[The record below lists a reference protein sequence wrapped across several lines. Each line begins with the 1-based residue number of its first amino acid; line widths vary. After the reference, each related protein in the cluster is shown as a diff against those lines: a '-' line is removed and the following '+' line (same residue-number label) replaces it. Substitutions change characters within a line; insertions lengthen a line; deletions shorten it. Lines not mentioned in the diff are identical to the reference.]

1 MLVVIQV
8 SAEGL
13 YLPPVFSE
21 PLLLSPPHTIIS
33 LPVQTAA
40 CLSLA
45 SGALIV
51 LVTVQVS
58 VAGTYLPPLLPVPP
72 VASSPPQMT
81 ISLPVHTAVC
91 SHRPTGGFATRV
103 ATQVLLAGSY
113 SSATVQRTLS
123 TEDDHFASGPYGR
136 MIGSRGGCVY
146 DAGSYPTIGGGI
158 VSPAGVAVI
167 WESVSAPNNHLA
179 SGPNGCMQ
187 IPCSGCIG

>member
-1 MLVVIQV
+1 MLVAVQV

-72 VASSPPQMT
+72 VASSPPQT
-81 ISLPVHTAVC
+81 IISPPVHTAVC
-91 SHRPTGGFATRV
+91 SHRPTGGFALRV
-103 ATQVLLAGSY
+103 ATQVSLPGSY
-113 SSATVQRTLS
+113 LHPTVQRTFS
-123 TEDDHFASGPYGR
+123 TEDDHFAASPHCR
-136 MIGSRGGCVY
+136 VKGSAMG
-146 DAGSYPTIGGGI
+146 ALI
-158 VSPAGVAVI
+158 VLVGVQL
-167 WESVSAPNNHLA
+167 SAEGLYRPPVLK
-179 SGPNGCMQ
+179 
-187 IPCSGCIG
+187 

>member
-81 ISLPVHTAVC
+81 ISVPVHTAVC
-91 SHRPTGGFATRV
+91 STVPRADSRHAWQPTCCWQDRTFRHCSTHLVHRRRSFRFRSIRPYDRFARRV
-103 ATQVLLAGSY
+103 RL
-113 SSATVQRTLS
+113 
-123 TEDDHFASGPYGR
+123 
-136 MIGSRGGCVY
+136 
-146 DAGSYPTIGGGI
+146 
-158 VSPAGVAVI
+158 
-167 WESVSAPNNHLA
+167 
-179 SGPNGCMQ
+179 
-187 IPCSGCIG
+187 